1 MPSSDALVVVN
12 DWISEF
18 YFTADENSRTFLAE
32 TKKLVKEW
40 KQEAEDNES
49 FRSPL
54 ERFTSSRQRVLSELI
69 ALHAAAAELP
79 ENASAQQRRDAL
91 GRASAA
97 SAAMLRGV
105 LDYDAAP
112 HRGAGAVRWY
122 SAMGTTEPN
131 VAVID
136 ALAAETAEE
145 LLSKHQGLLTEDA
158 TLDEDSGDPISGVS
172 ELLSALVSEDQPPRY
187 MLVLA
192 GRTVVLT
199 SEDGWPQGRY
209 LAVDVQTIAER
220 GDTKSGG
227 EIQRMLACLSAA
239 SVTPDANGIIRWD
252 ERREE
257 SVRNAV
263 GVSKDLREGVRES
276 IEIIANEV
284 VSRRKEQGLEPL
296 RDEQAQVLAVQ
307 SLRYLYRILFLLY
320 AEASPELG
328 VVPTGDPEYEA
339 GYSIDR
345 LRELTLKQLTSRSEQ
360 GTHFYASLKVLFDL
374 VETGHS
380 PDAVPEHEAA
390 VHAAREGLTFEAL
403 RSDLFRPSRTHLID
417 EVQLG
422 NKALQRVLQN
432 LLLTKER
439 RGKDRG
445 FISYVALGINQL
457 GAVYE
462 SLMSY
467 TGSFASETLVE
478 VAKRGNPA
486 EGSWVVPEDRVD
498 EELREH
504 VVMTEDDL
512 GREFPRT
519 YHFGEFVFRLSGR
532 QRQQSASYYSPKVLT
547 EFTVQQGLEEL
558 LTDDLSAQDILGL
571 SVCEPALGS
580 GAFAIE
586 AVGQLA
592 AAYLERRQ
600 AELDQKID
608 PEDYPRELQRVKA
621 YIALH
626 NVYGVDLNP
635 TAVELAEVSLWL
647 DTMSRGLKAPWFGL
661 RLRSGNSLVGA
672 RHSVYDTSVVT
683 KATPKVRMATTPR
696 HVPLDRTV
704 DATTG
709 IFHFLLPAEGWGAAG
724 SNKEIKKLAPEQAQ
738 ALREWAK
745 RVHRKPTKTEIKELT
760 SLTERI
766 DELWQ
771 LAKRRMVEAEHQSRR
786 SIDVWGAD
794 VEPGGSVTREEIEAW
809 LEDPNSAY
817 RRLRL
822 IMDAW
827 CALWFWP
834 VTLREDAPEP
844 PTFEEWLVTIRKI
857 TGSTFTGKK
866 GRQAEYF
873 GRSET
878 EWETL
883 EGIEAMFPAENAADI
898 DRLLTNTPWLREAQR
913 IAKEQRFFHWELD
926 FAAVFSRGGFDFQVG
941 NPPWVR
947 PTVDVPALLGE
958 SDPWWVLM
966 EKTSGAAQESRRN
979 WTLDLPGAK
988 KAILTSVTD
997 TAGLAAHV
1005 KSTAEY
1011 PEMRGMQPN
1020 LYRVFMAQVWRHASP
1035 RGRSALIHPPS
1046 HLTDSKGYPFRK
1058 ITYRHL
1064 RKNWT
1069 FINELMLFNEVDGHL
1084 KYSVCV
1090 YGYERE
1096 PKFLSAYGLYHPATA
1111 QFSESHN
1118 GDGPEPGFRDCEGKR
1133 DLRPH
1138 LSRIQFVDRDVLS
1151 DWHALTEGGSKSVA
1165 IDESRMVFSIN
1176 QSSGNAIRRLTRVPA
1191 LSSWQPA
1198 VSTGWHETGG
1208 ERAGYFRSR
1217 WGRPDSWQNVILQGP
1232 NFHVGNPFYASRNP
1246 TMRSNQDYSPV
1257 DLEMISEIEIPVTE
1271 YKPTYKIEPNGP
1283 ISKAQYDHDYG
1294 SWEVRGC
1301 GNPEKTSVTPVRAHY
1316 RVMWRRMAA
1325 DTGER
1330 TLIPAIFP
1338 PGTATIDGV
1347 FAFATPEFPSRV
1359 PLMAASMSALISDF
1373 LVRATAGGNIFR
1385 SAIDRLPLI
1394 PEGHPLATPAAL
1406 RVLRLNCLTKSYS
1419 GIWEECW
1426 RAPMIHDP
1434 WAGGRN
1440 RVGRPCLGDINKIW
1454 TPSTPLRRSE
1464 DRRQALI
1471 EIDAIMAH
1479 VVGIPIDDLCTLYR
1493 TQFGV
1498 LNTYERG
1505 EGPLARV
1512 YDSAGRLVPSTV
1524 RTAWNKAG
1532 RPDYGLSIADRTYE
1546 TPEGRQITA
1555 SEPFRILDREADMRE
1570 AYAAFAE
1577 RMERGVYQP
1586 GVYEGVNGA

>member
-40 KQEAEDNES
+40 KQEAEDNVS

-122 SAMGTTEPN
+122 SAMGTTEPS
-131 VAVID
+131 VVVID

-158 TLDEDSGDPISGVS
+158 ILDEESGDPISGVS

-239 SVTPDANGIIRWD
+239 SVTPDANGLIRWD

-284 VSRRKEQGLEPL
+284 VSRRKEQGLAPL
-296 RDEQAQVLAVQ
+296 RDDQAQVLAVQ

-374 VETGHS
+374 VESGHS
-380 PDAVPEHEAA
+380 PREAPEHDAA
-390 VHAAREGLTFEAL
+390 AHAAREGLTFEAL

-486 EGSWVVPEDRVD
+486 DGSWVVPEDRVD

-512 GREFPRT
+512 GRESPRT

-558 LTDDLSAQDILGL
+558 LTEDLSAQDILGL

-683 KATPKVRMATTPR
+683 KATPKVRMTTPPR

-704 DATTG
+704 DETMG

-724 SNKEIKKLAPEQAQ
+724 SNKEIKKLAPEQAK

-834 VTLREDAPEP
+834 VTLREDTPEP
-844 PTFEEWLVTIRKI
+844 PTFDEWLTAIRKI
-857 TGSTFTGKK
+857 TGTTFTGKK

-883 EGIEAMFPAENAADI
+883 EGIEAMFPAEGAVNI
-898 DRLLTNTPWLREAQR
+898 DRLLSETPWLREAQR

-926 FAAVFSRGGFDFQVG
+926 FAAVFSQGGFDFQVG

-947 PTVDVPALLGE
+947 PQSDMDAFLGE
-958 SDPWWVLM
+958 TDPWWVLIEKPLEKSRVIRY
-966 EKTSGAAQESRRN
+966 EKTCS
-979 WTLDLPGAK
+979 TPGA
-988 KAILTSVTD
+988 IQTVLTGITEIVGSSKFI
-997 TAGLAAHV
+997 G
-1005 KSTAEY
+1005 SPAEY
-1011 PEMRGMQPN
+1011 PDLVGAQSD
-1020 LYRVFMAQVWRHASP
+1020 LYRAFMVQVWRHEKQGGYAS
-1035 RGRSALIHPPS
+1035 LIHPS
-1046 HLTDSKGYPFRK
+1046 THLTDSSGRLLRRSSYSRLR
-1058 ITYRHL
+1058 RHW
-1064 RKNWT
+1064 N
-1069 FINELMLFNEVDGHL
+1069 FINEMKLFPEIGNL
-1084 KYSVCV
+1084 ISFSVNV
-1090 YGYERE
+1090 YGPSR
-1096 PKFLSAYGLYHPATA
+1096 PPRFLNSVLMYHPSTVVG
-1111 QFSESHN
+1111 SLSHN
-1118 GDGPEPGFRDCEGKR
+1118 GAGPEPGFKNEEGSW

-1138 LSRIQFVDRDVLS
+1138 ASRVEMVDEQTMSV
-1151 DWHALTEGGSKSVA
+1151 WHSLMEAGSRA
-1165 IDESRMVFSIN
+1165 TPIIESRMVLTPN
-1176 QSSGNAIRRLTRVPA
+1176 KSSARSLKRLTGIKTLADFSPQFSHGWNETSGRQKGFYRSVWGKPQ
-1191 LSSWQPA
+1191 SW
-1198 VSTGWHETGG
+1198 E
-1208 ERAGYFRSR
+1208 E
-1217 WGRPDSWQNVILQGP
+1217 VILQGP
-1232 NFHVGNPFYASRNP
+1232 YFFVANPFYQSRNS
-1246 TMRSNQDYSPV
+1246 TMLNKNDYSFV
-1257 DLEMISEIEIPVTE
+1257 DIESVDINDFPITE
-1271 YKPTYKIEPNGP
+1271 YKPTWVLDDQGENSRIHYRK
-1283 ISKAQYDHDYG
+1283 QFG
-1294 SWEVRGC
+1294 SWEFESAEIGSALIRQPIQ
-1301 GNPEKTSVTPVRAHY
+1301 NFY
-1316 RVMWRRMAA
+1316 RVMWRAMAA
-1325 DTGER
+1325 PTGER
-1330 TLIPAIFP
+1330 TLIPAIYP
-1338 PGTATIDGV
+1338 PGTSNVHSV
-1347 FAFATPEFPSRV
+1347 FGHGYPESSEN
-1359 PLMAASMSALISDF
+1359 LAMAAASMSSIISDF
-1373 LVRATAGGNIFR
+1373 LVRATVGSGIPR
-1385 SAIDRLPLI
+1385 SAVERLPVI
-1394 PEGHPLATPAAL
+1394 PKDHPLLSAAKV
-1406 RVLRLNCLTKSYS
+1406 RALRLNCMTEAYGALWSDCWDPAMVRDSWTGGPERLNRPSLGGVS
-1419 GIWEECW
+1419 G
-1426 RAPMIHDP
+1426 
-1434 WAGGRN
+1434 
-1440 RVGRPCLGDINKIW
+1440 KW
-1454 TPSTPLRRSE
+1454 TPGTPLRLDE
-1464 DRRQALI
+1464 DRRQALL

-1479 VVGIPIDDLCTLYR
+1479 VTGISIDELCTLYR

-1498 LNTYERG
+1498 MFAYERG
-1505 EGPLARV
+1505 EGQLARI
-1512 YDSAGRLVPSTV
+1512 YDSNGRLIPSTV

-1532 RPDYGLSIADRTYE
+1532 RPEYGLSIADRTYE

-1555 SEPFRILDREADMRE
+1555 PEPFRILDRETDMRE
-1570 AYAAFAE
+1570 AYAVFAQ
-1577 RMERGVYQP
+1577 RMDQGVYQP
-1586 GVYEGVNGA
+1586 GVYEGANGA

>member
-40 KQEAEDNES
+40 KQEAEDNVS

-79 ENASAQQRRDAL
+79 ENASAPQRRDAL

-122 SAMGTTEPN
+122 SAMGTTEPS
-131 VAVID
+131 VVVID

-158 TLDEDSGDPISGVS
+158 ILDEESGDPISGVS

-239 SVTPDANGIIRWD
+239 SVTPDANGLIRWD

-284 VSRRKEQGLEPL
+284 VSRRKEQGLAPL
-296 RDEQAQVLAVQ
+296 RDDQAQVLAVQ

-390 VHAAREGLTFEAL
+390 AHAAREGLTFEAL

-486 EGSWVVPEDRVD
+486 DGSWVVPEDRVD

-558 LTDDLSAQDILGL
+558 LTEDLSAQDILGL

-683 KATPKVRMATTPR
+683 KATPKVRMTTTPR

-724 SNKEIKKLAPEQAQ
+724 SNKEIKRLAPEQAK

-745 RVHRKPTKTEIKELT
+745 RVHRKPTAKEIKELT

-834 VTLREDAPEP
+834 VTLRDDAPEP
-844 PTFEEWLVTIRKI
+844 PTFEEWLTTIREI

-866 GRQAEYF
+866 GLQAEYF

-898 DRLLTNTPWLREAQR
+898 DRLLANTPWLREAQR

-947 PTVDVPALLGE
+947 PRPDVGALLGE
-958 SDPWWVLM
+958 SDPWWALM
-966 EKTSGAAQESRRN
+966 EKPSEKAKNARRE
-979 WTLDLPGAK
+979 WTLGLPGAVD
-988 KAILTSVTD
+988 ILLAGLTD
-997 TAGLAAHV
+997 TAALAELLGAA
-1005 KSTAEY
+1005 SEY
-1011 PEMRGMQPN
+1011 PELAGTQPD
-1020 LYRVFMAQVWRHASP
+1020 LYRAFMCQAWQHASS
-1035 RGRSALIHPPS
+1035 RGSAALIHPPS
-1046 HLTDSKGYPFRK
+1046 HLTDANGYALRRS
-1058 ITYRHL
+1058 TYPRLRRHWNFVNEAQL
-1064 RKNWT
+1064 FKEIDHHVSYA
-1069 FINELMLFNEVDGHL
+1069 INVYAKKDVINFLNAV
-1084 KYSVCV
+1084 SV
-1090 YGYERE
+1090 
-1096 PKFLSAYGLYHPATA
+1096 YHPSTV
-1111 QFSESHN
+1111 SGSLGHN
-1118 GDGPEPGFRDCEGKR
+1118 GDGPEPGFKNPEGGW

-1138 LSRIQFVDRDVLS
+1138 SARIERVDVEVLRT
-1151 DWHALTEGGSKSVA
+1151 WHALMEGGSTDVPV
-1165 IDESRMVFSIN
+1165 EETRMVFSVN
-1176 QSSGNAIRRLTRVPA
+1176 RSAAASLQRLTEVLVLRDWAPHF
-1191 LSSWQPA
+1191 SR
-1198 VSTGWHETGG
+1198 GWDETLG
-1208 ERAGYFRSR
+1208 RRDGYFESR
-1217 WGRPDSWQNVILQGP
+1217 WGRAASWRDVILQGP
-1232 NFHVGNPFYASRNP
+1232 YFHVGNPFYASRNA
-1246 TMRSNQDYSPV
+1246 TMSGNQDYSPV
-1257 DLEMISEIEIPVTE
+1257 DLDVLPKDALPVTE
-1271 YKPTYKIEPNGP
+1271 YKPIYERDVDGSESTVR
-1283 ISKAQYDHDYG
+1283 YDRDYG
-1294 SWEVRGC
+1294 SWAVKDHR
-1301 GNPEKTSVTPVRAHY
+1301 NPRENVAVPVRDYY
-1316 RVMWRRMAA
+1316 RVMWRAMAA
-1325 DTGER
+1325 GTGER
-1330 TLIPAIFP
+1330 TLIPAIYP
-1338 PGTATIDGV
+1338 PGVASVNSV
-1347 FAFATPEFPSRV
+1347 FSEGYPDSTPHV
-1359 PLMAASMSALISDF
+1359 ALAAASMSSIISDF
-1373 LVRATAGGNIFR
+1373 LVRATVGSGIYQTAV
-1385 SAIDRLPLI
+1385 DRLPLI
-1394 PEGHPLATPAAL
+1394 PADHSLAPAAAL
-1406 RVLRLNCLTKSYS
+1406 RSLRLNCLTEAYADL
-1419 GIWEECW
+1419 WQDCW
-1426 RAPMIHDP
+1426 TPAMAQDS
-1434 WAGGRN
+1434 WTGGHERTD
-1440 RVGRPCLGDINKIW
+1440 RPALGDVSSEW
-1454 TPSTPLRRSE
+1454 SAATPLRRDE
-1464 DRRQALI
+1464 DRRRALV

-1479 VVGIPIDDLCTLYR
+1479 VTGIPIDELCTLYR

-1498 LNTYERG
+1498 LYTYERG
-1505 EGPLARV
+1505 EDKRGKV
-1512 YDSAGRLVPSTV
+1512 YDSNGRLIPSTV

-1532 RPDYGLSIADRTYE
+1532 RPEYGLSIADRTYE

-1555 SEPFRILDREADMRE
+1555 PEPFRILDREADMRE

-1577 RMERGVYQP
+1577 RMEQGVYQP

>member
-69 ALHAAAAELP
+69 ALHAAAAKLP

-97 SAAMLRGV
+97 SAAMLRDV

-131 VAVID
+131 VVVID

-158 TLDEDSGDPISGVS
+158 TLDEESGDPISGVS
-172 ELLSALVSEDQPPRY
+172 ELLSALVSADQPPRY
-187 MLVLA
+187 MVVLA

-199 SEDGWPQGRY
+199 SEDAWPQGRY

-296 RDEQAQVLAVQ
+296 RDDQAQVLAVQ

-374 VETGHS
+374 VESGHS
-380 PDAVPEHEAA
+380 PGDAPEHDAA
-390 VHAAREGLTFEAL
+390 SREGLTFEAL

-486 EGSWVVPEDRVD
+486 DGSWVVPEDRVD

-512 GREFPRT
+512 GRESPRT

-532 QRQQSASYYSPKVLT
+532 QRQQSASYYSPRVLT

-600 AELDQKID
+600 AELDRKID
-608 PEDYPRELQRVKA
+608 PEDYSRELQRVKA

-683 KATPKVRMATTPR
+683 KSTPKVRMTTTPR
-696 HVPLDRTV
+696 HVPLDRPV
-704 DATTG
+704 DSTTG

-724 SNKEIKKLAPEQAQ
+724 SNKEIKKLAPEQAK
-738 ALREWAK
+738 ALREWSK

-794 VEPGGSVTREEIEAW
+794 VEPGGSVTREKIEEW

-844 PTFEEWLVTIRKI
+844 PTFEEWLTTIRKI

-898 DRLLTNTPWLREAQR
+898 DRLLAKNPWLREAQR

-947 PTVDVPALLGE
+947 PTLDVPALLGE
-958 SDPWWVLM
+958 SDPWWTLRDKPS
-966 EKTSGAAQESRRN
+966 EAAQKARRE
-979 WTLDLPGAK
+979 WTLQLPGAVD
-988 KAILTSVTD
+988 ILLAGATD
-997 TAGLAAHV
+997 TTGLAEYVGAV
-1005 KSTAEY
+1005 SEY
-1011 PEMRGMQPN
+1011 PELAGTQPD
-1020 LYRVFMAQVWRHASP
+1020 LYRAFMAQTWRHSSSAGST
-1035 RGRSALIHPPS
+1035 ALIHPPS
-1046 HLTDSKGYPFRK
+1046 HLTDARGYMLRRH
-1058 ITYRHL
+1058 TYRHL
-1064 RKNWT
+1064 RRHWN
-1069 FINELMLFNEVDGHL
+1069 FINELQLFSEIHHL
-1084 KYSVCV
+1084 VSYSINV
-1090 YGYERE
+1090 YGPARN
-1096 PKFLSAYGLYHPATA
+1096 PDFKNAVSMYHPSSAIGSLA
-1111 QFSESHN
+1111 HN
-1118 GDGPEPGFRDCEGKR
+1118 GDGAQPGVRDDTGKW

-1138 LSRIQFVDRDVLS
+1138 ASRIERVDHGVLKT
-1151 DWHALTEGGSKSVA
+1151 WHALMEGASGEVPVEETRMAFSVNRA
-1165 IDESRMVFSIN
+1165 AGD
-1176 QSSGNAIRRLTRVPA
+1176 ALRRLTSVPT
-1191 LSSWQPA
+1191 LGGVHPHMSS
-1198 VSTGWHETGG
+1198 GWHETGG
-1208 ERAGYFRSR
+1208 RRDGYFESK
-1217 WGRPDSWQNVILQGP
+1217 WGQAKSWRDVILQGP
-1232 NFHVGNPFYASRNP
+1232 YFHVGNPFYASRNA
-1246 TMRSNQDYSPV
+1246 TMSGNQDYSPV
-1257 DLEMISEIEIPVTE
+1257 DLNMLPEDALPMTE
-1271 YKPTYKIEPNGP
+1271 YKPI
-1283 ISKAQYDHDYG
+1283 YDRDVDGSVSTVRYDRDYG
-1294 SWEVRGC
+1294 SWAVKDPR
-1301 GNPEKTSVTPVRAHY
+1301 NPRENVAVPVRDYY
-1316 RVMWRRMAA
+1316 RVMWRAMAA
-1325 DTGER
+1325 GTGER
-1330 TLIPAIFP
+1330 TLIPAIYP
-1338 PGTATIDGV
+1338 PGVSTVHTV
-1347 FAFATPEFPSRV
+1347 FCLGLPEFPAV
-1359 PLMAASMSALISDF
+1359 GTALCAASMSSLISDF
-1373 LVRATAGGNIFR
+1373 RVRSTSASNIFG
-1385 SAIDRLPLI
+1385 SVIEGLPLI
-1394 PEGHPLATPAAL
+1394 PDGHPLAPAAAL
-1406 RVLRLNCLTKSYS
+1406 RILRLNCLTEAYADL
-1419 GIWEECW
+1419 WQDCW
-1426 RAPMIHDP
+1426 TPAMGQDS
-1434 WAGGRN
+1434 WTGGRE
-1440 RVGRPCLGDINKIW
+1440 RPDRPALGDVSSKW
-1454 TPSTPLRRSE
+1454 SAATPLRRDE
-1464 DRRQALI
+1464 DRRRALV

-1479 VVGIPIDDLCTLYR
+1479 VTGIPIDELCTLYR

-1498 LNTYERG
+1498 LYTYERG
-1505 EGPLARV
+1505 EDKRGKV
-1512 YDSAGRLVPSTV
+1512 YDSNGRLIPSTV

-1532 RPDYGLSIADRTYE
+1532 RPEYGLSIADRTYE

-1555 SEPFRILDREADMRE
+1555 PEPFRILDREADMRE

-1577 RMERGVYQP
+1577 RMEQGVYQA

>member
-97 SAAMLRGV
+97 SAAMLRDV

-131 VAVID
+131 VVVID

-158 TLDEDSGDPISGVS
+158 TLDEESGDPISGVS

-284 VSRRKEQGLEPL
+284 VSRRKEQGLAPL
-296 RDEQAQVLAVQ
+296 RDDQAQVLAVQ

-374 VETGHS
+374 VENGHS

-390 VHAAREGLTFEAL
+390 AHAAREGLTFEAL

-486 EGSWVVPEDRVD
+486 DGSWVVPEDRVD

-558 LTDDLSAQDILGL
+558 LTEDLSAQDILGL

-683 KATPKVRMATTPR
+683 KATPKVRMTTTPR

-704 DATTG
+704 DSTTG

-724 SNKEIKKLAPEQAQ
+724 SNKEIKKLAPEQAK

-827 CALWFWP
+827 CSLWFWP

-844 PTFEEWLVTIRKI
+844 PTFEEWLTSIRKI
-857 TGSTFTGKK
+857 TGSKFTVKSNQ
-866 GRQAEYF
+866 QAEYF

-883 EGIEAMFPAENAADI
+883 QNIETMFPADRAMNI
-898 DRLLTNTPWLREAQR
+898 DSLLSETPWLREAQR

-947 PTVDVPALLGE
+947 PDIDMTTLLGE
-958 SDPWWVLM
+958 SDPWWVLTDGAD
-966 EKTSGAAQESRRN
+966 EKAKRTRHEQTLQLSGAKNIVLSSSTEMTALAEYF
-979 WTLDLPGAK
+979 GA
-988 KAILTSVTD
+988 S
-997 TAGLAAHV
+997 
-1005 KSTAEY
+1005 SEY
-1011 PEMRGMQPN
+1011 PELQGMRPD
-1020 LYRVFMAQVWRHASP
+1020 LYRAFMAQAWRHGVS
-1035 RGRSALIHPPS
+1035 GSSIALIHPPT
-1046 HLTDSKGYPFRK
+1046 HLLDAKGGSLRRM
-1058 ITYRHL
+1058 TYRRL
-1064 RKNWT
+1064 RKNWI
-1069 FINELMLFNEVDGHL
+1069 FINGEKLFDIDSKKE
-1084 KYSVCV
+1084 YSVCV
-1090 YGYERE
+1090 YGNERE
-1096 PKFLSAYGLYHPATA
+1096 PNFAYSYGLYHPLTA
-1111 QFSESHN
+1111 SGSEFHN
-1118 GDGPEPGFRDCEGKR
+1118 GDGPEPGMSNEAGR

-1138 LSRIQFVDRDVLS
+1138 ASRIQRVDRDTLMG
-1151 DWHALTEGGSKSVA
+1151 WHALLEGGASETAV
-1165 IDESRMVFSIN
+1165 EETRMAFAVNRST
-1176 QSSGNAIRRLTRVPA
+1176 ATTLRRLTGVPTLGKLNLQFSDGINQTNGA
-1191 LSSWQPA
+1191 RDGLF
-1198 VSTGWHETGG
+1198 E
-1208 ERAGYFRSR
+1208 SR
-1217 WGRPDSWQNVILQGP
+1217 WGRVNSWDEVILQGP
-1232 NFHVGNPFYASRNP
+1232 YFHVGNPFSASRNK
-1246 TMRSNQDYSPV
+1246 TMRGNRDYSRV
-1257 DLEMISEIEIPVTE
+1257 DLELLARDALPVTE
-1271 YKPTYKIEPNGP
+1271 FKPNREYMKGGASPRRYDSAYGTWSVERP
-1283 ISKAQYDHDYG
+1283 SSSEAAQAVPARHF
-1294 SWEVRGC
+1294 
-1301 GNPEKTSVTPVRAHY
+1301 Y
-1316 RVMWRRMAA
+1316 RVMWRSMAKPN
-1325 DTGER
+1325 ER
-1330 TLIPAIFP
+1330 TLIPAIYP
-1338 PGTATIDGV
+1338 PGVASVHTVFGASVFDGCSV
-1347 FAFATPEFPSRV
+1347 NL
-1359 PLMAASMSALISDF
+1359 PLCAASMSSLISDF
-1373 LVRATAGGNIFR
+1373 WVR
-1385 SAIDRLPLI
+1385 
-1394 PEGHPLATPAAL
+1394 
-1406 RVLRLNCLTKSYS
+1406 
-1419 GIWEECW
+1419 
-1426 RAPMIHDP
+1426 
-1434 WAGGRN
+1434 
-1440 RVGRPCLGDINKIW
+1440 
-1454 TPSTPLRRSE
+1454 ST
-1464 DRRQALI
+1464 
-1471 EIDAIMAH
+1471 
-1479 VVGIPIDDLCTLYR
+1479 
-1493 TQFGV
+1493 
-1498 LNTYERG
+1498 
-1505 EGPLARV
+1505 
-1512 YDSAGRLVPSTV
+1512 SAGSSGSRV
-1524 RTAWNKAG
+1524 
-1532 RPDYGLSIADRTYE
+1532 
-1546 TPEGRQITA
+1546 
-1555 SEPFRILDREADMRE
+1555 
-1570 AYAAFAE
+1570 
-1577 RMERGVYQP
+1577 
-1586 GVYEGVNGA
+1586 